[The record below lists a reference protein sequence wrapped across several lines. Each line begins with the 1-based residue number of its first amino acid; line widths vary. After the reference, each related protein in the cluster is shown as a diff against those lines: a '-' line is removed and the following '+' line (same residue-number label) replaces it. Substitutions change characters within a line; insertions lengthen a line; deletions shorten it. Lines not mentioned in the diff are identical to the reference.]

1 MKSDTSKPAG
11 VVLTHGETGSS
22 ILYGALSAAVAEF
35 PRDFEGFSL
44 PARDTF
50 KRSFGEAIVRFEACR
65 VASANRVAIARRM
78 VAVLDGHLHHAGAG
92 TVSLK
97 EHLGAERAL
106 PRLEVASRGAS
117 VGGYKVEIPWRR
129 EHFRGAAGLAT
140 LADRLLEASLAT
152 ERVHRAL
159 HWVAKRVEGDRLDLR
174 GERFALLGA
183 AAELAP
189 TGLLLEAGADVLW
202 IDRQAFAGSMV
213 ERALAGRSSG
223 TLYAPAGPEGSDL
236 LADPG
241 AALAAVRAFRDAGGP
256 IHLGL
261 LAYAPGKGRELRLA
275 GAMDAMTRTLPAGVA
290 KSVALYVSPT
300 TPGEVQPEDRRAAA
314 DRRAK
319 APLWVKLLE
328 RTGGLRP
335 NAHHEHRGERGVHAI
350 SRTIVTVQG
359 PTYQAAQ
366 YIAKMLAAEVLLA
379 DGIGGEPV
387 TVSANVAGITATR
400 SLQHPLFQAA
410 FIGAPRFGVEI
421 FEPETTR
428 ALSGLLM
435 VHDALN
441 PEAVGAS
448 SHAGHS
454 QHGASIAARAELMA
468 SQSLHG
474 GARSL
479 PWHFDHTIRMGAV
492 IGLGQKPK
500 LIGGLLP
507 KLGGKKKKK

>member
-35 PRDFEGFSL
+35 PRDFDGFSL
-44 PARDTF
+44 PALDTF
-50 KRSFGEAIVRFEACR
+50 KRSFGEAVVRFEACR

-92 TVSLK
+92 TVPLR
-97 EHLGAERAL
+97 EHLAQARSA
-106 PRLEVASRGAS
+106 PRLEVVARGAS
-117 VGGYKVEIPWRR
+117 SGGYKVEIPWRR

-140 LADRLLEASLAT
+140 LADRLLEGSLAT

-159 HWVAKRVEGDRLDLR
+159 HWVSKRLDGDRLDLR

-183 AAELAP
+183 GAELAP

-202 IDRQAFAGSMV
+202 IDRQAFAGSAI
-213 ERALAGRSSG
+213 EKALAGRSSG
-223 TLYAPAGPEGSDL
+223 TLHAPVAAEGGSDL

-241 AALAAVRAFRDAGGP
+241 AALAAVRSFREAGGP

-275 GAMDAMTRTLPAGVA
+275 GAMDAMTRTLPSGVA

-314 DRRAK
+314 ERRAK

-328 RTGGLRP
+328 RTGGLKP
-335 NAHHEHRGERGVHAI
+335 NAHHEHGRHAI

-454 QHGASIAARAELMA
+454 EHASPIDVRAQLMA

-507 KLGGKKKKK
+507 KLGKKKKKKS